1 MVNDRLPHRLALI
14 KATQSRNF
22 PVVHVLTE
30 RGNVVAMAD
39 LDKDKDDMTEA
50 DTTLDFDC
58 REGVT
63 RIGNA
68 I

>member
-50 DTTLDFDC
+50 DTTLDFDS
-58 REGVT
+58 REGVA

>member
-30 RGNVVAMAD
+30 RGSVVAMAD
-39 LDKDKDDMTEA
+39 LDKDDMTEA
-50 DTTLDFDC
+50 DTTLDLDS

-63 RIGNA
+63 RSGNA